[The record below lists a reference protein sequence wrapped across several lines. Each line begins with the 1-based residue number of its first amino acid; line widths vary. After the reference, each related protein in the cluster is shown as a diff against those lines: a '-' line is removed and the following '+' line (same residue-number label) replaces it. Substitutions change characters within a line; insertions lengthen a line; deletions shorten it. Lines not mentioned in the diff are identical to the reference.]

1 MRVRIDTK
9 NWMGNY
15 NSTIKTFNGEGHLS
29 NYIRFMD
36 NHQIESKIIGVEI
49 LEQ

>member
-15 NSTIKTFNGEGHLS
+15 DSSIKTFNSEGHLS
-29 NYIRFMD
+29 NYIRFMG
-36 NHQIESKIIGVEI
+36 HHEIYSKIIGVEI
-49 LEQ
+49 LTN

>member
-29 NYIRFMD
+29 NYIRFMG
-36 NHQIESKIIGVEI
+36 HHEIYSKIIGVEV
-49 LEQ
+49 LRD

>member
-15 NSTIKTFNGEGHLS
+15 NSRVQTFNGESHLN
-29 NYIRFMD
+29 NYIRFMG
-36 NHQIESKIIGVEI
+36 HHEIYSKIIGVEV
-49 LEQ
+49 LED